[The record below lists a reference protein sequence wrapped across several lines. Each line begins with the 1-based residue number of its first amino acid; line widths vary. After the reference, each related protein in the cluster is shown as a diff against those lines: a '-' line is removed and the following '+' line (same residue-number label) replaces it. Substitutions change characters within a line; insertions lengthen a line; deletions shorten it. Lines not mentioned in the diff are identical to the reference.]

1 MNAPPAAA
9 FPSAEAADLAARL
22 VTRFTA
28 DGRTLA
34 TAESLTGGLLGATV
48 TAIPG
53 ASAVYRGGLI
63 TYATDVKDS
72 LGQVPPD
79 ILRSHGAVS
88 EPTVRHLAAAAR
100 AQCGADVGIALSGV
114 AGPTDQE
121 GHPPGTVWL
130 GWSAVHPGAELLHL
144 PAPDRA
150 RVRARA
156 VVAALTRLLD
166 L

>member
-1 MNAPPAAA
+1 MSAAAA
-9 FPSAEAADLAARL
+9 FPDPEAADLAAQL
-22 VTRFTA
+22 VARYTA

-48 TAIPG
+48 TAVPG

-63 TYATDVKDS
+63 TYATDVKGS
-72 LGQVPPD
+72 LGQVPAE
-79 ILRSHGAVS
+79 ILRAHGAVS

-100 AQCGADVGIALSGV
+100 AHGGADIGIALSGV
-114 AGPTDQE
+114 AGPTAQE
-121 GHPPGTVWL
+121 GHAPGTVWL
-130 GWSAVHPGAELLHL
+130 GWSAVEPGAALLHL
-144 PAPDRA
+144 PAPDRT
-150 RVRARA
+150 RVRVAA